1 MNKKNVVTSIIGGIA
16 GLTTIRAIGR
26 GFTMV
31 GRKGGIVGMVGR
43 ISVEA
48 AAGAF
53 AAGVVAIYAEKVW
66 DITEDV
72 CKKLEED
79 RARSMHHYGDVDEE
93 DEDEDEGVFFE
104 DDDDYQDEKQE
115 EDDDGGETERS

>member
-1 MNKKNVVTSIIGGIA
+1 MNKKSVVTSIIGGIA
-16 GLTTIRAIGR
+16 GLTTIGAIGR

-31 GRKGGIVGMVGR
+31 GRKGGIVGMIGR

-53 AAGVVAIYAEKVW
+53 AAGAVALYAEKVW
-66 DITEDV
+66 DIAEDV

-79 RARSMHHYGDVDEE
+79 RANSMHHYGDA
-93 DEDEDEGVFFE
+93 DEDVFFE
-104 DDDDYQDEKQE
+104 DDDDYSDEKQE

>member
-1 MNKKNVVTSIIGGIA
+1 MNKKNIVVSVIGGIA

-31 GRKGGIVGMVGR
+31 GRKGGIVGMIGR

-53 AAGVVAIYAEKVW
+53 AAGVVSIYAEKVW
-66 DITEDV
+66 DIAEDV
-72 CKKLEED
+72 YKKLEED
-79 RARSMHHYGDVDEE
+79 RASSMYHYGDENDEDEE
-93 DEDEDEGVFFE
+93 DFFE
-104 DDDDYQDEKQE
+104 DDDYPDEKQE
-115 EDDDGGETERS
+115 ENDDGGETKRS

>member
-1 MNKKNVVTSIIGGIA
+1 MNKKNVVASIIGGIA
-16 GLTTIRAIGR
+16 GLTTIGAIGR
-26 GFTMV
+26 GFTMA

-53 AAGVVAIYAEKVW
+53 AAGAVAIYAEKVW
-66 DITEDV
+66 DIAEDV
-72 CKKLEED
+72 CKKLEDD
-79 RARSMHHYGDVDEE
+79 RADSMHHYGDED
-93 DEDEDEGVFFE
+93 DEDVFFE
-104 DDDDYQDEKQE
+104 DDDNYQDEKQE

>member
-16 GLTTIRAIGR
+16 GLTTIGAIGR

-31 GRKGGIVGMVGR
+31 GRKGGIVGMIGR
-43 ISVEA
+43 IAVEA

-53 AAGVVAIYAEKVW
+53 AAGVVSIYAEKVW

-72 CKKLEED
+72 YKKLEED
-79 RARSMHHYGDVDEE
+79 RASNMHHYGYEE
-93 DEDEDEGVFFE
+93 DEDVFFE

>member
-1 MNKKNVVTSIIGGIA
+1 MNKKSVVTSIIGGIA
-16 GLTTIRAIGR
+16 GLTTIGAIGR

-31 GRKGGIVGMVGR
+31 GRKGGIVGMIGR

-53 AAGVVAIYAEKVW
+53 AAGAVALYAEKVW
-66 DITEDV
+66 DIAEDV

-79 RARSMHHYGDVDEE
+79 RTNSMHHYGDEGDEE
-93 DEDEDEGVFFE
+93 DEEDFFE

>member
-1 MNKKNVVTSIIGGIA
+1 MNKKNVVTSIVGGIA

-31 GRKGGIVGMVGR
+31 GRKGGIVGTIGR

-79 RARSMHHYGDVDEE
+79 RANGMHHYGDEGDEE
-93 DEDEDEGVFFE
+93 DEDEDVFFE

-115 EDDDGGETERS
+115 DDDDGGETERS